1 MDHSQV
7 KNLFQMQTELI
18 EAKVNMAASN
28 AMDKVV
34 NQIIE
39 LRKEMHSEIQA
50 LREEMNKRFSSLENR
65 MIAVETKLG
74 MVSES
79 QRVVKNK
86 FIDYAFQSGWLLLNG
101 LVAYAIVQFHVLV
114 K

>member
-1 MDHSQV
+1 MDHSQA

-28 AMDKVV
+28 AMDRVV
-34 NQIIE
+34 NQIID
-39 LRKEMHSEIQA
+39 LRNEMHA
-50 LREEMNKRFSSLENR
+50 LREEMNTRFSSLDNR

-79 QRVVKNK
+79 QRVVRNK